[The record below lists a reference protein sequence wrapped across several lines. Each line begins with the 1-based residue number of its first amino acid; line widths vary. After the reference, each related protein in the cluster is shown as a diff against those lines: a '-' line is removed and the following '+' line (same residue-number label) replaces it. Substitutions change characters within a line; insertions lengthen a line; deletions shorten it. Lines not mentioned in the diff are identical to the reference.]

1 MHSRSFLALVLL
13 SIGCGSSATS
23 EASEVDAEPD
33 VAVADTAIADTG
45 EPSMEASADA
55 MEASIS
61 CGCAAYG
68 DPAKAGNVS
77 DPAITELS
85 GLAAARLTKGVLFA
99 HNDSG
104 DTPRIFAIDEKG
116 ASLGEIAVMGAT
128 AVDWEDI
135 AAGPCPAGHCLYV
148 GDIGDNGMSR
158 TNLAIYR
165 FAEPKPDAKTVTAEK
180 FPIQY
185 AEGKFNAEALLV
197 DSKTNDVLTVVKG
210 THAYVYRLP
219 ATAKVGEVA
228 TMERVGE
235 ATGLDGVVTAGAV
248 SPCGDRVLLRTYT
261 SLYEFRG
268 ANAIAALGNKPV
280 KVPVAKEPQGEAV
293 EYRVDGNGYFTST
306 EGASP
311 ALSRVD
317 CK

>member
-1 MHSRSFLALVLL
+1 MLALLV
-13 SIGCGSSATS
+13 SIGCGSSAS
-23 EASEVDAEPD
+23 SSEVTDVDAGSD
-33 VAVADTAIADTG
+33 VAVEDTNVADTG
-45 EPSMEASADA
+45 SSTDA
-55 MEASIS
+55 MDAMDVMETAVS

-68 DPAKAGNVS
+68 APTKAGNV
-77 DPAITELS
+77 ATAAVTELS
-85 GLAAARLTKGVLFA
+85 GLAASRLGKGVLFA

-104 DTPRIFAIDEKG
+104 DTPRIFAIDEMG

-135 AAGPCPAGHCLYV
+135 AAGPCPAGSCLYV

-165 FAEPKPDAKTVTAEK
+165 FAEPKPDAKSVTAEK

-185 AEGKFNAEALLV
+185 PDGKFNAEALLV
-197 DSKTNDVLTVVKG
+197 DPKTNDVLTVVKG
-210 THAYVYRLP
+210 MNAYVYRLP
-219 ATAKVGEVA
+219 ATAKAGEVA

-268 ANAIAALGNKPV
+268 TNAIAALASAPV

-293 EYRVDGNGYFTST
+293 EYRLDGNGYFTST
-306 EGASP
+306 EGAAP

>member
-1 MHSRSFLALVLL
+1 VHSKYALLFVL
-13 SIGCGSSATS
+13 SMIACGSTTSQGAEPGADAAEETSAT
-23 EASEVDAEPD
+23 
-33 VAVADTAIADTG
+33 DTG
-45 EPSMEASADA
+45 DLTDTDAVETADA
-55 MEASIS
+55 AVS
-61 CGCAAYG
+61 CGCQTYG
-68 DPAKAGNVS
+68 DPASAGTIAN
-77 DPAITELS
+77 PALTELS
-85 GLAAARLTKGVLFA
+85 GLAASRLTKGVLFA

-104 DTPRIFAIDEKG
+104 DTARIFAIDEMG

-135 AAGPCPAGHCLYV
+135 AAGPCPAGQCLYV

-165 FAEPKPDAKTVTAEK
+165 FLEPKPDAKSVTAEK
-180 FPIQY
+180 FPVRYPDGQ
-185 AEGKFNAEALLV
+185 FNAETLLV
-197 DSKTNDVLTVVKG
+197 DPKTSEVLTVVKG
-210 THAYVYRLP
+210 AHAYVYRLP
-219 ATAKVGEVA
+219 ASAKPNEVA

-268 ANAIAALGNKPV
+268 AGAIAALGSKPV

-293 EYRVDGNGYFTST
+293 EYRAGGSGYFTAS
-306 EGASP
+306 EGASGQ
-311 ALSRVD
+311 LSRVT